1 MSYNIG
7 PSARAFVPLPSPSP
21 SAFQKKS
28 YIGHPDTFCPRCMD
42 YANALTS
49 LQTHVAML
57 DLKLLK
63 AEEEK
68 AEAQCQACHTSG
80 PNEAT
85 VSESTATD
93 LADRDDLELRR
104 SLFLANTEKKCM
116 KIMLERAWKKIAD
129 LSLSG
134 ASNPGSKPRVVT
146 DLLQDTEDLLLDL
159 VGPSELPS
167 SAPGANDLPS
177 LITPYEQVEEIESI
191 THSTDDGKVE
201 VSAQHD
207 ANLESDTV
215 SDTSY
220 IFHFVREHNSSN
232 DSRDEERIL
241 MKVSKSTSFSNIGN

>member
-1 MSYNIG
+1 MTNNIS
-7 PSARAFVPLPSPSP
+7 PSARAYVSLPSSSP
-21 SAFQKKS
+21 SVFQTQS
-28 YIGHPDTFCPRCMD
+28 YIGHPNTFCPRCTD

-49 LQTHVAML
+49 LQTHLAML

-68 AEAQCQACHTSG
+68 AEAQYQACHILG
-80 PNEAT
+80 LNEAA
-85 VSESTATD
+85 VGEATATD
-93 LADRDDLELRR
+93 LANRDDLELRR
-104 SLFLANTEKKCM
+104 SLFLANTEKNCM

-134 ASNPGSKPRVVT
+134 ASNPGSKPCLVT

-167 SAPGANDLPS
+167 SAQGLNDLSS
-177 LITPYEQVEEIESI
+177 LVTPYEQVEEIESI
-191 THSTDDGKVE
+191 AHSTDDGKVE

-220 IFHFVREHNSSN
+220 IFHFVREHDGSHY
-232 DSRDEERIL
+232 SRDEEKIL